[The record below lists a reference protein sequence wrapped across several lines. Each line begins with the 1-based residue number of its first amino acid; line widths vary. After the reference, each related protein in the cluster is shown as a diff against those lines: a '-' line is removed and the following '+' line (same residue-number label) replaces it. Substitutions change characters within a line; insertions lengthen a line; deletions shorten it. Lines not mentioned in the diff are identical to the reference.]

1 MRKLPAAAQEERRRQ
16 VIGLRQ
22 AGMTY
27 AAIAAQ
33 VGLSRTGVFD
43 ICRRFAAEGAK
54 GLAGKPRGRKP
65 GEQRWLDPAQEAE
78 VQALIRRHTPDEL
91 GLPFALWSRAAVR
104 MLIARHCGVELA
116 VRTVGKY
123 LVRWGFTAQK
133 PIRRAYE
140 QDPAAV
146 RRWLRQ
152 DYPAIVRRA
161 KRARGVVVWGDETG
175 VRADDVRGRSYA
187 PRGRTPVVRVCQ
199 RRIELSLITAVTNRG
214 KLRWMIV
221 DGAVNAPTFL
231 RFLARLIR
239 DARRKVFLIVDRLK
253 AHRAHLVRDW
263 LEAHRAHLVR
273 DWLEAHRSEIEVHHL
288 PSYSPELNP
297 DEGVNA
303 GLKQA
308 LPRKEPARSKEQ
320 LKRAA
325 DRHMRRLS
333 RRPRRIRAIFRHPQ
347 FRYAA

>member
-1 MRKLPAAAQEERRRQ
+1 M
-16 VIGLRQ
+16 
-22 AGMTY
+22 
-27 AAIAAQ
+27 
-33 VGLSRTGVFD
+33 FN
-43 ICRRFAAEGAK
+43 ICQRFEAEGAK
-54 GLAGKPRGRKP
+54 GLVSKRPGRKP
-65 GEQRWLDPAQEAE
+65 GEQRLLSPAQEAE
-78 VQALIRRHTPDEL
+78 VQALVRRDTPDEL

-104 MLIARHCGVELA
+104 ALIARRCGVELA

-123 LVRWGFTAQK
+123 LARWGFTAQK

-152 DYPAIVRRA
+152 DYPEIVKRA
-161 KRARGVVVWGDETG
+161 KRAHGIVVWGDETG

-187 PRGRTPVVRVCQ
+187 PRGQTPVVRVCQ
-199 RRIELSLITAVTNRG
+199 TRIKLSLITAVTNRG

-221 DGAVNAPTFL
+221 DGAVNAPTFI
-231 RFLARLIR
+231 RFLERLIR
-239 DARRKVFLIVDRLK
+239 DARGKVFLIVDRLK
-253 AHRAHLVRDW
+253 AHRAGL
-263 LEAHRAHLVR
+263 LR
-273 DWLEAHRSEIEVHHL
+273 DWLEAHRSEIEVHYL

-303 GLKQA
+303 DLKQA

-320 LKRAA
+320 LRQAS
-325 DRHMRRLS
+325 DRHMRSLS
-333 RRPRRIRAIFRHPQ
+333 RRPQRIRAIFQHPQ

>member
-1 MRKLPAAAQEERRRQ
+1 MRKLPAAAQAERRRQ
-16 VIGLRQ
+16 VISLRQ
-22 AGMTY
+22 SGMTY
-27 AAIAAQ
+27 QEIADL
-33 VGLSRTGVFD
+33 VGLSRTGVFN
-43 ICRRFAAEGAK
+43 ICQRFAAEGAK
-54 GLAGKPRGRKP
+54 GLINKPPGRKL
-65 GEQRWLDPAQEAE
+65 GEQRLLTPAQEAE

-104 MLIARHCGVELA
+104 MLIARQCGVELA

-123 LVRWGFTAQK
+123 LARWKFTAQK

-152 DYPAIVRRA
+152 DYPEIVKRA
-161 KRARGVVVWGDETG
+161 KRAHGVVVWGDETG

-199 RRIELSLITAVTNRG
+199 TRIKLSLITAVTNKG

-221 DGAVNAPTFL
+221 DGAVDGPTFI
-231 RFLARLIR
+231 RFLERLIR
-239 DARRKVFLIVDRLK
+239 DTRGKVFLIVDRLK
-253 AHRAHLVRDW
+253 AHRARQVRDW
-263 LEAHRAHLVR
+263 LEAR
-273 DWLEAHRSEIEVHHL
+273 RSEIEVHYL

-303 GLKQA
+303 DLKQA
-308 LPRKEPARSKEQ
+308 LPRLEPARSKEQ
-320 LKRAA
+320 LRRAA
-325 DRHMRRLS
+325 DRHMRSQS
-333 RRPRRIRAIFRHPQ
+333 RRPQRIRAVFQHPQ

>member
-27 AAIAAQ
+27 AAIAEQ
-33 VGLSRTGVFD
+33 VGLGRTGVFD
-43 ICRRFAAEGAK
+43 VCRRFAAEGAK
-54 GLAGKPRGRKP
+54 GLVGRPRGRKP

-104 MLIARHCGVELA
+104 APIARRCGVALA
-116 VRTVGKY
+116 VRTAGKC
-123 LVRWGFTAQK
+123 LARWGFTAQK

-146 RRWLRQ
+146 RRWLRR
-152 DYPAIVRRA
+152 DYPEIAERA
-161 KRARGVVVWGDETG
+161 KRARRGTVVWGDETG
-175 VRADDVRGRSYA
+175 LRADDVRGRSYA
-187 PRGRTPVVRVCQ
+187 PRGRTPAVRVCQ
-199 RRIELSLITAVTNRG
+199 TRIKLSLITAVTNRG
-214 KLRWMIV
+214 ELRWMVV
-221 DGAVNAPTFL
+221 DGAANAPTFVH
-231 RFLARLIR
+231 FLERLVREARG
-239 DARRKVFLIVDRLK
+239 KVFLIVDRLK
-253 AHRAHLVRDW
+253 AHRARLTRDW
-263 LEAHRAHLVR
+263 LAEHS
-273 DWLEAHRSEIEVHHL
+273 SEIEVHHL

-303 GLKQA
+303 DLKQA
-308 LPRKEPARSKEQ
+308 LPRKEPARSKQQ

-325 DRHMRRLS
+325 VGHMRRLS
-333 RRPRRIRAIFRHPQ
+333 RRPQRIRAIFRHPQ